1 MKVYTFRENKNGKI
15 ELTAKQLERML
26 NEAYEDGMRDGERKN
41 SLYWPYHWNYDW
53 TASPSITTTGSS
65 EFINNPYTITCENK
79 GDISAHAVSAGGL
92 DNVIRNNQQIL
103 RAF

>member
-41 SLYWPYHWNYDW
+41 SSYWPYHWKYDW
-53 TASPSITTTGSS
+53 TTYPSITTSGSS

-79 GDISAHAVSAGGL
+79 KDISAHAVSTGGL
-92 DNVIRNNQQIL
+92 DSVIRNNK
-103 RAF
+103 

>member
-41 SLYWPYHWNYDW
+41 SSYWPYHWNYDW
-53 TASPSITTTGSS
+53 TTYPSITTTGSS
-65 EFINNPYTITCENK
+65 ELINNPYTISCENK
-79 GDISAHAVSAGGL
+79 GDIPAHAVSTGGL
-92 DNVIRNNQQIL
+92 DSVIRNNQQIL

>member
-41 SLYWPYHWNYDW
+41 NSYWPYHWKYDW
-53 TASPSITTTGSS
+53 TTYPTITTTGSS
-65 EFINNPYTITCENK
+65 DLINNPYTITCNNEKYTAVN
-79 GDISAHAVSAGGL
+79 SAVATGGL
-92 DNVIRNNQQIL
+92 DSVIRNNK
-103 RAF
+103 